1 MKSSS
6 ARSKLLKVIIRLILF
21 LIHMYLWG
29 TDAVFLWRYPHISN
43 GTNFE
48 LEGWNQDLA
57 EANCSTSS
65 SGWSYFEFTS
75 ICEEVT
81 LYFSGDIPI
90 FLVFPRG
97 LLMMKRCFLTCQE
110 WALLSISSLTFRL
123 DFQTI
128 EMVFLSWIDWVFRIG
143 NSLQGK
149 VWLNVFRVETSQHS
163 ICNFYTDL
171 WMIRFVFLIRYNLIS
186 VWNIFAAKGLTQ
198 RV

>member
-1 MKSSS
+1 MKSRSG
-6 ARSKLLKVIIRLILF
+6 RSKLLNIIIRLILF
-21 LIHMYLWG
+21 LIHKYLWG
-29 TDAVFLWRYPHISN
+29 TDAVFLWRYSHISN

-110 WALLSISSLTFRL
+110 WALLSISSLTFPWIFKQLRWYFSHEL
-123 DFQTI
+123 TGFFELATLCKERSDSMCL
-128 EMVFLSWIDWVFRIG
+128 EWKHLS
-143 NSLQGK
+143 
-149 VWLNVFRVETSQHS
+149 
-163 ICNFYTDL
+163 
-171 WMIRFVFLIRYNLIS
+171 IRYATFIRICEWL
-186 VWNIFAAKGLTQ
+186 GLYFS
-198 RV
+198 